1 MVPVLHVGT
10 MAVGLIWG
18 ITMQRLYHTPPVRAG
33 ANCQD
38 FVYSL
43 FLYRAFSI
51 FKVDVDITEAKC
63 AHLYFP
69 RFNSKPPIIHY
80 TYMHFTSGIIGK
92 PETRRTKKKRPETE
106 WK

>member
-18 ITMQRLYHTPPVRAG
+18 ITMQRLHHTPPVRAG

-38 FVYSL
+38 FVCSL

-51 FKVDVDITEAKC
+51 YKVDGSSLGQRDRNK
-63 AHLYFP
+63 
-69 RFNSKPPIIHY
+69 K
-80 TYMHFTSGIIGK
+80 FTTQ
-92 PETRRTKKKRPETE
+92 E
-106 WK
+106 

>member
-18 ITMQRLYHTPPVRAG
+18 ITMQRLHHTPPVRAG

-51 FKVDVDITEAKC
+51 FKVD
-63 AHLYFP
+63 
-69 RFNSKPPIIHY
+69 
-80 TYMHFTSGIIGK
+80 GQ
-92 PETRRTKKKRPETE
+92 
-106 WK
+106 